1 MSNRLNCVSRSL
13 LVALAAIAVVFV
25 LLRPACALWN
35 SHHSGAGAPLAGAF
49 SMDGSHA
56 SGESSTQC
64 CATVSDPSLGAVLH
78 VANEVLDGST
88 AAAVPFA
95 VFTGTALLGRQ
106 LLRLRAPPPHPRSY
120 YVRSA
125 RILR

>member
-1 MSNRLNCVSRSL
+1 MPCLSRGL
-13 LVALAAIAVVFV
+13 LVALAAITVMFV

-35 SHHSGAGAPLAGAF
+35 SHHSGAGAPLAAGF
-49 SMDGSHA
+49 PVDGSHA
-56 SGESSTQC
+56 SGEPSAQC

-78 VANEVLDGST
+78 AANDVLDGST
-88 AAAVPFA
+88 ATVASFA
-95 VFTGTALLGRQ
+95 VFAGSALLGRALQ
-106 LLRLRAPPPHPRSY
+106 RLRAPPPNPRSY